1 MCSMK
6 TSNSTI
12 NNSVGSFAS
21 VAYDS
26 DADNMPLSKRIKH
39 VACHFK
45 TTGSPRV
52 HNGDVRKRKFSIF
65 AGRSKATTTLPFH
78 GSSAGG
84 QMNGGGGSES
94 DRKRA
99 AGSHKGI
106 GKENKTRMAEGCKDA
121 SATTSGSIQK
131 FGVELEGRLRR
142 LEKMARE
149 AQ

>member
-1 MCSMK
+1 MKKTSTTMCSMK

-94 DRKRA
+94 DRKRVVKE
-99 AGSHKGI
+99 GSKAYH
-106 GKENKTRMAEGCKDA
+106 
-121 SATTSGSIQK
+121 
-131 FGVELEGRLRR
+131 F
-142 LEKMARE
+142 
-149 AQ
+149 